1 MKKRFLKWKQEMKL
15 SIKKELNNEKYI
27 HNIALGA
34 SVGTFI
40 STIPTP
46 GINILLALLISS
58 ILKIFGKSMS
68 LWAVFASFAFWN
80 PIVQFPIYIGSM
92 TIGYLLFQR
101 PFPQDL
107 LSFEMIKNF
116 SIQYFIGAFILA
128 LIISPLSYF
137 LVIRI
142 LKLYNKRSDTTNYDK
157 SFNTFT
163 ISKIKLLLFII
174 VITSL
179 PLVSAL
185 NIGSQSSHKTYSDDS
200 DILTTNNNINTKLSD
215 VKNLLSYLNY
225 FNTTKEKI
233 SSILNQDNN
242 E

>member
-15 SIKKELNNEKYI
+15 SIKKELNNESCI

-46 GINILLALLISS
+46 GFNILLALLVLS

-80 PIVQFPIYIGSM
+80 PIIQLPVYIGSM
-92 TIGYLLFQR
+92 TIGYLLFQK
-101 PFPQDL
+101 PFPQSL
-107 LSFEMIKNF
+107 LSFETIKNF
-116 SIQYFIGAFILA
+116 SIQYFAGAFILA

-142 LKLYNKRSDTTNYDK
+142 LKL
-157 SFNTFT
+157 
-163 ISKIKLLLFII
+163 
-174 VITSL
+174 
-179 PLVSAL
+179 
-185 NIGSQSSHKTYSDDS
+185 
-200 DILTTNNNINTKLSD
+200 
-215 VKNLLSYLNY
+215 
-225 FNTTKEKI
+225 
-233 SSILNQDNN
+233 
-242 E
+242 